1 MVTRTCHTT
10 IFDSTRYRRERLTT
24 QLRRVQKLLTTIH
37 KESRY
42 NSMNVVF
49 EVSAQFIIHMDK
61 QFISTSIS
69 SVVTSPDSLKELRKG
84 VPPVD
89 KISVLD

>member
-1 MVTRTCHTT
+1 
-10 IFDSTRYRRERLTT
+10 
-24 QLRRVQKLLTTIH
+24 
-37 KESRY
+37 
-42 NSMNVVF
+42 MNVVF